1 LASTPRATNRR
12 RPMEPFID
20 HAAQVLARS
29 PAPALPVD
37 ELLRVLLA
45 DAPGSIVR
53 EEVLIHALQAQ
64 PDRFRLVRAIH
75 SGQSLQGVLG
85 ESATLTAGARLS
97 RGPWVIGLG
106 PEQTADRGRLL
117 ARLRAS
123 LVYLGRR
130 LDEGSAS
137 AMVRWL
143 ALLAECRRVGDRIRQ
158 AAS

>member
-1 LASTPRATNRR
+1 
-12 RPMEPFID
+12 MEPFVD

-53 EEVLIHALQAQ
+53 EDVLIHALQAS
-64 PDRFRLVRAIH
+64 PDRFRLVRAEP
-75 SGQSLQGVLG
+75 GRQSLKGVLA
-85 ESATLTAGARLS
+85 ESSSPTQGPSLPS
-97 RGPWVIGLG
+97 GPWVIGLG
-106 PEQTADRGRLL
+106 PEHTADRGRLL

-137 AMVRWL
+137 ALVRWL
-143 ALLAECRRVGDRIRQ
+143 GLLAECRRVGERIRQ
-158 AAS
+158 APV